1 MSVTALDIRGIV
13 TGAGQAA
20 AIVVLRYSDYNEN
33 AASELI
39 DLRQMIAVQDG
50 GRRDK

>member
-20 AIVVLRYSDYNEN
+20 AMVVLRYSDCSEN
-33 AASELI
+33 AASEPMNS
-39 DLRQMIAVQDG
+39 RQMIVVQDS